1 VSGRPGARKVDE
13 RWPPD
18 GTVLGVCLLAFFST
32 MVARLVI
39 SPVVPSVRMEFGVS
53 DGEVGLA
60 LTGMWIAYALAHYP
74 SGRLADHLGE
84 RRVVLGAVG
93 LTAVGGV
100 VLAFASQFVVF
111 GLMAVVLGAAAGLYY
126 PAGASLLSKRFEN
139 VGQALGFHI
148 AGASLAG
155 LVTPVAV
162 SQLAIWAGWRTA
174 LLLAPTVAIPVWLVF
189 AWQIP
194 GRTSHRPE
202 ESTTIS
208 RPDGGVRSGGILG
221 TLRQPIMAFTVVL
234 AAIQSFVFSA
244 TLSFLPSFLQSYH
257 GSGRLEAGLL
267 FSTFFVV
274 LGLAQPSAGR
284 LSDVVGRAET
294 AALAFAIS
302 AAGFATLV
310 FASGLTTV
318 AVGVAFAGMGLS
330 AIVALESQ
338 FMDAIDD
345 GDRGTGFGIV
355 RMSYVLLGAGG
366 SAVTGALADRAGWA
380 VAFGLF
386 VVLLAGAALAAAA
399 SRSRRRI

>member
-1 VSGRPGARKVDE
+1 
-13 RWPPD
+13 
-18 GTVLGVCLLAFFST
+18 
-32 MVARLVI
+32 MVARLVV

-74 SGRLADHLGE
+74 SGRLADRLGE

-93 LTAVGGV
+93 LTAVGGLGLV
-100 VLAFASQFVVF
+100 FASRFIVF

-162 SQLAIWAGWRTA
+162 SQLAIWIGWRAA
-174 LLLAPTVAIPVWLVF
+174 LLLAPAVAVPVWLLF

-194 GRTSHRPE
+194 GQSSDRPE
-202 ESTTIS
+202 KSTTRP
-208 RPDGGVRSGGILG
+208 RPDGGVPSDGILG
-221 TLRQPIMAFTVVL
+221 TLRRPIMAFTVVL

-257 GSGRLEAGLL
+257 GSGSLEAGLL

-294 AALAFAIS
+294 AGIAFAIS
-302 AAGFATLV
+302 AAGFTTLV
-310 FASGLTTV
+310 FASGLVTV
-318 AVGVAFAGMGLS
+318 TVGVVFAGMGLS

-338 FMDAIDD
+338 FMDAIDS
-345 GDRGTGFGIV
+345 GERGTGFGIV

-380 VAFGLF
+380 VAIGLF
-386 VVLLAGAALAAAA
+386 VVLLGGAALAAAA
-399 SRSRRRI
+399 SRAGRST